1 MLFIKLL
8 RLREATTYVYA
19 CIYIYIENTGK
30 KRKRNRFIRRFPYS
44 SLPFRGVQSV
54 NFTTTHLFAHLI
66 DRDPFLY
73 LYRIPVSTTIP
84 ASLLRDSRNNN
95 KIVQRYF
102 FCTINIPSLFLT
114 RSIEGTPFS
123 PPLRSVDQRC
133 TRAGQAPSA
142 KIDPTPSI
150 YLVDHPRWMKA
161 GSFGPPSFADS
172 RVQKI
177 GGRWREEVRGERFW
191 SMEKDLAA
199 KGTRKGWRR
208 RGGARRGEGSL
219 EK

>member
-1 MLFIKLL
+1 M
-8 RLREATTYVYA
+8 
-19 CIYIYIENTGK
+19 
-30 KRKRNRFIRRFPYS
+30 
-44 SLPFRGVQSV
+44 

-123 PPLRSVDQRC
+123 PPLRSMDQRC
-133 TRAGQAPSA
+133 TRAEQSRSSA
-142 KIDPTPSI
+142 KRENRSNSV
-150 YLVDHPRWMKA
+150 YLSR
-161 GSFGPPSFADS
+161 GSSTMDES
-172 RVQKI
+172 WKLRSSKL
-177 GGRWREEVRGERFW
+177 RRFTRA
-191 SMEKDLAA
+191 KDR
-199 KGTRKGWRR
+199 RKVE
-208 RGGARRGEGSL
+208 RGGAWRKILVDGERSRRERNAKGMEEERGCAARRRFPREVIKIFTSRFRVRGH
-219 EK
+219 ERETWWGGVVE